1 MWVSE
6 KEYYNYDN
14 NTCSAGQYGCL
25 HYTQVVW
32 RDTTAIGCGGVT
44 CSNTGNVFII
54 CSYSPPGNWNNQK
67 PY

>member
-32 RDTTAIGCGGVT
+32 RDTTTIGCGGVT
-44 CSNTGNVFII
+44 YTNTSNIFII
-54 CSYSPPGNWNNQK
+54 YSYSPPGNWNNQK